1 MSMNAQLLVG
11 YAVLWVVLIKALF
24 MRARVIPSECPR
36 CGRLFER
43 RELGGTICSCD
54 RLPGRPSAIREL
66 SAADV
71 WGPGSDK
78 AGSVSRA
85 RGHGRSVDLHR

>member
-1 MSMNAQLLVG
+1 MSMNAQVLLG

-24 MRARVIPSECPR
+24 VRARVIPSECPR

-54 RLPGRPSAIREL
+54 R
-66 SAADV
+66 
-71 WGPGSDK
+71 
-78 AGSVSRA
+78 
-85 RGHGRSVDLHR
+85 